1 LKGPEFAR
9 THIIEEGVGNSITNS
24 VQSFMKQQPIKA
36 STELIKPDRLRET
49 FESSIAT
56 QVKLS
61 DLGNLI
67 NLQKG
72 GVKNDFLCNEVR
84 MQTSQRWFS

>member
-1 LKGPEFAR
+1 MKGPEFAR

-24 VQSFMKQQPIKA
+24 VQSFMKQQPIKS
-36 STELIKPDRLRET
+36 STEA

-61 DLGNLI
+61 DLGNLTI
-67 NLQKG
+67 LIERRCIKY
-72 GVKNDFLCNEVR
+72 E
-84 MQTSQRWFS
+84 